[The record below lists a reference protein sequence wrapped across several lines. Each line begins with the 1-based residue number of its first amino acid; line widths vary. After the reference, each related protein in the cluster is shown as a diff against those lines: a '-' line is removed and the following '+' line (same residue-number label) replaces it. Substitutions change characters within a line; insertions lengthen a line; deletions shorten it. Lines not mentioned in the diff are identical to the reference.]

1 MKIEHGAVAT
11 HSVEESDEFFISLL
25 GFEKTR
31 EFVVDAEL
39 IEAFFGVK
47 GKRQFLRYERNG
59 MAFEVIVDEGGGA
72 SDDFTHLCLMVDDK
86 KSLSERAVGLGFEV
100 IKKQRNDGSDFYLF
114 IKDKFGNLYEI
125 KEK

>member
-39 IEAFFGVK
+39 IEAFLGVK
-47 GKRQFLRYERNG
+47 GKENF
-59 MAFEVIVDEGGGA
+59 
-72 SDDFTHLCLMVDDK
+72 
-86 KSLSERAVGLGFEV
+86 
-100 IKKQRNDGSDFYLF
+100 
-114 IKDKFGNLYEI
+114 
-125 KEK
+125 